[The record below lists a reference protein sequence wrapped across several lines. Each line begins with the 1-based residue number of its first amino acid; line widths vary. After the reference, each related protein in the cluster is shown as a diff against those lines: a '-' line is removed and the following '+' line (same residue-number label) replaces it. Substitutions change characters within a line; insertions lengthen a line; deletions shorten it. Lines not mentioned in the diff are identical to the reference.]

1 MNRLRILTWHVHGA
15 YLESLARVGH
25 ELVLPTLPDR
35 PEGYGGA
42 AGHEWPNVCEV
53 PADEVRDEPIDLVLY
68 QSQRNWLVDRD
79 RVLSP
84 EQQRL
89 PSIFLEHDP
98 PRESPTDTR
107 HVVDDPNV
115 LLVHVTAFNA
125 LMWDSG
131 RTPVR
136 VIEHGV
142 AIPRGIDFRGGKPR
156 GVTVVNHLAGRGRR
170 LGADVFVRLRA
181 AAPLD
186 LLGMGSERLGG
197 LGEVDH
203 DELAG
208 VMAEYRFFLHP
219 VRYTSL
225 GLALIEAMMVGLP
238 VVGLA
243 TTELPTVIENGVSGY
258 VATDPARLVEPMQA
272 LLGDRELAA
281 RIGAAG
287 REQARAR
294 FGIERFVR
302 DWDAAF
308 REVAGR
314 PAAVSAGSLPVA
326 DRSVEAV
333 A

>member
-1 MNRLRILTWHVHGA
+1 
-15 YLESLARVGH
+15 
-25 ELVLPTLPDR
+25 
-35 PEGYGGA
+35 
-42 AGHEWPNVCEV
+42 
-53 PADEVRDEPIDLVLY
+53 
-68 QSQRNWLVDRD
+68 
-79 RVLSP
+79 
-84 EQQRL
+84 
-89 PSIFLEHDP
+89 
-98 PRESPTDTR
+98 
-107 HVVDDPNV
+107 
-115 LLVHVTAFNA
+115 
-125 LMWDSG
+125 
-131 RTPVR
+131 
-136 VIEHGV
+136 
-142 AIPRGIDFRGGKPR
+142 
-156 GVTVVNHLAGRGRR
+156 
-170 LGADVFVRLRA
+170 
-181 AAPLD
+181 
-186 LLGMGSERLGG
+186 
-197 LGEVDH
+197 
-203 DELAG
+203 
-208 VMAEYRFFLHP
+208 
-219 VRYTSL
+219 
-225 GLALIEAMMVGLP
+225 MMVGLP